1 MKFRLFICLVM
12 VFSFQSMRAQDT
24 VALASNAPV
33 VPAYTTID
41 HPPAMA
47 EDNGFRSPYKTSFR
61 KDGPII
67 IAGLGLTYLGYNM
80 IINKKGITPLE
91 ALSRKKANLPFFD
104 RGNAGYY
111 SESANDASYI
121 PFFVSFTSPIL
132 MAVFDKHQRAHFGQ
146 VSALFLEAMAISGA
160 AYTLTAGS
168 ISRSRPLVYEGTT
181 ASMDTRTSN
190 NSQRSFFAGHVSA
203 TATATF
209 FAAQVYSDFHPNSK
223 AKPFVWA
230 TAAAIPAIVGYYRYQ
245 AGQHFLSDILIGYG
259 VGATVGILVPKL
271 HRTEF
276 FRNLSVAPQVG
287 DGYKGLAF
295 VYKL

>member
-1 MKFRLFICLVM
+1 MVRLIFCLFTV
-12 VFSFQSMRAQDT
+12 VSFQFLSAQDS
-24 VALASNAPV
+24 VAIVSNRPVATAYAGIANAP
-33 VPAYTTID
+33 AGAD
-41 HPPAMA
+41 DANFA
-47 EDNGFRSPYKTSFR
+47 SPYKTSFR
-61 KDGPII
+61 KDAPII
-67 IAGLGLTYLGYNM
+67 IAGLGLTYLGYNL
-80 IINKKGITPLE
+80 IINKKGLAAQE
-91 ALSRKKANLPFFD
+91 LVNKKKANLPFFD

-111 SESANDASYI
+111 SESANKASYI

-181 ASMDTRTSN
+181 ASFDTRTSN

-203 TATATF
+203 TATASF
-209 FAAQVYSDFHPNSK
+209 FAAQVYSDFHPDSK

-230 TAAAIPAIVGYYRYQ
+230 TAAAIPALVGYYRYQ

-276 FRNLSVAPQVG
+276 LRNLSISPQVG